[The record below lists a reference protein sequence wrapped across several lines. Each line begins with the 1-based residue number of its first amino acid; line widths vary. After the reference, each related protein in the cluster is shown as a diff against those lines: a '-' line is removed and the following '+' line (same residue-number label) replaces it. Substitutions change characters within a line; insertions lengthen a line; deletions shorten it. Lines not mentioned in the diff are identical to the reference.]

1 MTNSISD
8 DDLIL
13 FYYRDGLPASR
24 LFEIEAALAT
34 VPALRAR
41 YRVLQ
46 QLLDTVDKE
55 QLPEAEVSYEDH
67 IWQRLQHRLG
77 GARVGATDFSR
88 SQRTSRRRWQWTS
101 AGAAAAV
108 AAIAVGLMLQRL
120 PPMDLP
126 APMAQQAEPT
136 LPVTMKASIGAGA
149 RVRMVDDS
157 VASHLRRTEA
167 MLLDVVNGGTVDLI
181 SGEGGQA
188 QLLLDDNRL
197 FAAAASRSGNRAL
210 AGFLRT
216 LDPVLIELAN
226 QAPGSGIQLQ
236 QEDVRELVRNAD
248 LLFQVRA
255 VEAGLRAPGPH
266 RVGSRG
272 EA

>member
-1 MTNSISD
+1 MTSFISD

-24 LFEIEAALAT
+24 LFEIEAALET

-55 QLPEAEVSYEDH
+55 ELSEAEASYEDR

-77 GARVGATDFSR
+77 GARFGATGFSR
-88 SQRTSRRRWQWTS
+88 SPGASRRRWQWAS
-101 AGAAAAV
+101 AAAV
-108 AAIAVGLMLQRL
+108 AAIAAGLILQRL
-120 PPMDLP
+120 PQTDPP
-126 APMAQQAEPT
+126 AAVAQQAEPAP
-136 LPVTMKASIGAGA
+136 LVTMTASMRPGA
-149 RVRMVDDS
+149 RARMVDES
-157 VASHLRRTEA
+157 IASHLRRTEA
-167 MLLDVVNGGTVDLI
+167 MLLEVVNGGAVDLI

-197 FAAAASRSGNRAL
+197 FAAVASRSGNRAL
-210 AGFLRT
+210 AGFLQT

-255 VEAGLRAPGPH
+255 VEAGLRAVGSH
-266 RVGSRG
+266 RV
-272 EA
+272 